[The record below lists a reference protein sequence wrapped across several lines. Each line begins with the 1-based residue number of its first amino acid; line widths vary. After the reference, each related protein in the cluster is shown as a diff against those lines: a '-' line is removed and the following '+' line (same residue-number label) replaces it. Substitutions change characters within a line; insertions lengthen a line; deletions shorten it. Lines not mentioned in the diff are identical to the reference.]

1 MNQGLLPL
9 LSSCGGTTA
18 KAEGPQGFYANEE
31 LYIGYEFNEDTVTFR
46 MLTDES
52 KGTWT
57 LEGDEVKISYDKG
70 TSDTLT
76 YDAENDSLN
85 AYGTM
90 EFKKMTEEEYSAM
103 REKGE
108 AMGKAIESL
117 DSAPAKTYFMRD
129 QRLRHQTV

>member
-1 MNQGLLPL
+1 M